1 MAAIVDVRA
10 TDNRTE
16 GKYNSISF
24 EWLRPSEG
32 VKDPFGGLGLVLN
45 MIVLWNTIYMV
56 FEQEEHMH
64 KSWTKEAL
72 SVLSFQRNC
81 LSSINKLNCYFVFLS

>member
-1 MAAIVDVRA
+1 M
-10 TDNRTE
+10 
-16 GKYNSISF
+16 
-24 EWLRPSEG
+24 
-32 VKDPFGGLGLVLN
+32 KDPFGGLGLVLN

-56 FEQEEHMH
+56 FEQEEHMQG
-64 KSWTKEAL
+64 SWTKETL